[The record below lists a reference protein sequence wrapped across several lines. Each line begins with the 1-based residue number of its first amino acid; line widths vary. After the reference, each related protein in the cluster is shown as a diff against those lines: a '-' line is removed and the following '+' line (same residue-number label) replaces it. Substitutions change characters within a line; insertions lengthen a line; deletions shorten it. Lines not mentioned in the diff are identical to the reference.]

1 MNELSVRAFHYASGD
16 GSPYYF
22 TERIMNDGKQ
32 DRKGFSRRVVIA
44 RTALAVGAAATGAVA
59 TRALAQQKI
68 SQANA
73 KYQDHPN
80 GNNECDGC
88 VQFQAPNACKIVEG
102 PINPKG
108 WCQFFGAKS

>member
-1 MNELSVRAFHYASGD
+1 MSDEKIGNESL
-16 GSPYYF
+16 
-22 TERIMNDGKQ
+22 
-32 DRKGFSRRVVIA
+32 SRRVML
-44 RTALAVGAAATGAVA
+44 RGTAFALGAAATGTAA
-59 TRALAQQKI
+59 MRAQAQQKI

-80 GNNECDGC
+80 GNQECDGC
-88 VQFQAPNACKIVEG
+88 IQFQAPNACKIVES

>member
-1 MNELSVRAFHYASGD
+1 MELMMR
-16 GSPYYF
+16 
-22 TERIMNDGKQ
+22 EQK
-32 DRKGFSRRVVIA
+32 DRREPVSRRVMLSSA
-44 RTALAVGAAATGAVA
+44 ALALGAAATGTAA
-59 TRALAQQKI
+59 IRAQAQQKI

-80 GNNECDGC
+80 GTQECDGC
-88 VQFQAPNACKIVEG
+88 IQFQAPNACKIVES

>member
-1 MNELSVRAFHYASGD
+1 MELTMSKEETRNETV
-16 GSPYYF
+16 
-22 TERIMNDGKQ
+22 
-32 DRKGFSRRVVIA
+32 SRRVMLTS
-44 RTALAVGAAATGAVA
+44 TALALGAAATGTAA
-59 TRALAQQKI
+59 IRAQAQQKI

-80 GNNECDGC
+80 GNQQCDGC
-88 VQFQAPNACKIVEG
+88 IQFQAPNACKIVEG

>member
-1 MNELSVRAFHYASGD
+1 ME
-16 GSPYYF
+16 P
-22 TERIMNDGKQ
+22 IMSEQQ
-32 DRKGFSRRVVIA
+32 DRQETVSRRVMLTG
-44 RTALAVGAAATGAVA
+44 TALALGAAATGTAA
-59 TRALAQQKI
+59 IRAQAQQKI

-80 GNNECDGC
+80 GTQECDGC
-88 VQFQAPNACKIVEG
+88 IQFQAPNACKIVEG

>member
-1 MNELSVRAFHYASGD
+1 MSREETRNQTV
-16 GSPYYF
+16 
-22 TERIMNDGKQ
+22 
-32 DRKGFSRRVVIA
+32 SRRVMLTS
-44 RTALAVGAAATGAVA
+44 TALALGAAATGAA
-59 TRALAQQKI
+59 AIRAQAQQKI

-80 GNNECDGC
+80 GTQQCDGC
-88 VQFQAPNACKIVEG
+88 IQFQAPNACKIVEG